1 MADIQLKKIKAKKDA
16 MTIEIVKIQEELKA
30 MRAE

>member
-1 MADIQLKKIKAKKDA
+1 

-30 MRAE
+30 MRQEQKEREDEIQVF